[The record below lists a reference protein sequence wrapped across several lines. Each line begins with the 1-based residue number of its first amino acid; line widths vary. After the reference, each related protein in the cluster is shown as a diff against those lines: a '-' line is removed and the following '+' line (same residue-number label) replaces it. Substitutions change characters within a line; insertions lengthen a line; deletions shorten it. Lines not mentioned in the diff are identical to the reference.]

1 VVRRKFKDCT
11 TDEEREEFKKKIEEE
26 KKKLHDIPT
35 ISLETK
41 VTIPNSGEELKLKF
55 PESRQ
60 KRDYKNLN
68 FTYLLALEKE
78 IKWEEEKLCAKNCQV
93 DPTRK
98 LAYILKYRAIHKYY
112 LNHVGSYA
120 GPYDKPISLPTRLG
134 NEVISF
140 RQYTEFKHDPETEH
154 FKFCIDEKKWEGKN
168 VNNAIESL
176 TIDCKLLDS
185 EEIAG
190 PVESYGKTWYTCES
204 GKCKIPC
211 LCSMCTKGDESL
223 CKTHTSVDEVVSG
236 FYSEY
241 DAFTVRSHDSFDLY
255 MNTNVTDFGLST
267 IKDRK
272 RELGRNEYCIRPSCR
287 SSGGSIL
294 SRCEARDKII
304 QCKKTKKLLMS
315 VLPFLYSYRSPK
327 VLWNPK

>member
-1 VVRRKFKDCT
+1 MHILDLKKAITKFIYFRDMRVVRRKFKDCT

-112 LNHVGSYA
+112 LNHVVSVLGGDEGYA
-120 GPYDKPISLPTRLG
+120 AKYGLNPREFLRVQAIFCHISR
-134 NEVISF
+134 
-140 RQYTEFKHDPETEH
+140 
-154 FKFCIDEKKWEGKN
+154 
-168 VNNAIESL
+168 
-176 TIDCKLLDS
+176 
-185 EEIAG
+185 
-190 PVESYGKTWYTCES
+190 VES
-204 GKCKIPC
+204 
-211 LCSMCTKGDESL
+211 
-223 CKTHTSVDEVVSG
+223 
-236 FYSEY
+236 
-241 DAFTVRSHDSFDLY
+241 
-255 MNTNVTDFGLST
+255 
-267 IKDRK
+267 
-272 RELGRNEYCIRPSCR
+272 
-287 SSGGSIL
+287 
-294 SRCEARDKII
+294 
-304 QCKKTKKLLMS
+304 
-315 VLPFLYSYRSPK
+315 
-327 VLWNPK
+327 